1 MPMFKNIPKI
11 APNKELK
18 SVPSATLIN
27 SLINFSKSLE
37 VKKVKNKKVLFHL
50 N

>member
-1 MPMFKNIPKI
+1 MLENIPKI
-11 APNKELK
+11 APNGELK
-18 SVPSATLIN
+18 SVPSAKLIN

-37 VKKVKNKKVLFHL
+37 VKKIKNEKLLLYL